1 MKVLWNEE
9 IVDESEVKIDIEDR
23 GYQFGDG
30 IYEVIRIYDG
40 YMYMEKEHLDR
51 LWVSAEKIRMTLP
64 FTREELSQRLH
75 RLAQEVGLENARVYF
90 QVTRG
95 TAKPRL
101 HDFPNPKEVQPVLMA
116 DIQPASR
123 PSAKQNI
130 GIRAGFVE
138 DKRWLHCDIKS
149 ISLLGNIMALD
160 EAQQKGYDEAVLVR
174 DGIVTEASASNLWMV
189 KDEVLYTHP
198 DGNLVLPG
206 IAKIK
211 IRELV
216 KALGIELKE
225 VTFTEKE
232 LLAADE
238 CFKTS
243 SVAEIMPIIEI
254 DNQTIGDGTPGK
266 VTKKLLNAY
275 IESVNLAVQTHRDE
289 K

>member
-1 MKVLWNEE
+1 
-9 IVDESEVKIDIEDR
+9 
-23 GYQFGDG
+23 
-30 IYEVIRIYDG
+30 
-40 YMYMEKEHLDR
+40 
-51 LWVSAEKIRMTLP
+51 
-64 FTREELSQRLH
+64 
-75 RLAQEVGLENARVYF
+75 
-90 QVTRG
+90 
-95 TAKPRL
+95 
-101 HDFPNPKEVQPVLMA
+101 MA

-123 PSAKQNI
+123 PSSKQNI

-149 ISLLGNIMALD
+149 ISLLGNILALD

-174 DGIVTEASASNLWMV
+174 DGYVTEASASNLWMV
-189 KDEVLYTHP
+189 KDEVLYSNP

-216 KALGIELKE
+216 KTLGIELREERFTKE
-225 VTFTEKE
+225 E

-254 DNQTIGDGTPGK
+254 DDHKIGEGMPGSL
-266 VTKKLLNAY
+266 TKKILTAY
-275 IESVNLAVQTHRDE
+275 IETVNLSVQAHRNE

>member
-1 MKVLWNEE
+1 MKVLWNEK
-9 IVDESEVKIDIEDR
+9 IVEESEVKIDLEDR

-40 YMYMEKEHLDR
+40 YLYMEKEHLDR

-64 FTREELSQRLH
+64 FTKEELSQRLH
-75 RLAQEVGLENARVYF
+75 RLANEVGLENARIYF

-101 HDFPNPKEVQPVLMA
+101 HNFPDPKEVQPVLMA

-123 PSAKQNI
+123 PSSKQNI
-130 GIRAGFVE
+130 GIRAAFVE

-149 ISLLGNIMALD
+149 ISLLGNILALD

-174 DGIVTEASASNLWMV
+174 DGYVTEASASNLWMV

-216 KALGIELKE
+216 KTLGIELREERFTKE
-225 VTFTEKE
+225 E

-254 DNQTIGDGTPGK
+254 DDHKIGEGMPGSL
-266 VTKKLLNAY
+266 TKKILTAY
-275 IESVNLAVQTHRDE
+275 IETVNLSVQAHRNE

>member
-40 YMYMEKEHLDR
+40 YMYMEKEHLYR

-225 VTFTEKE
+225 EAFTEKE

-275 IESVNLAVQTHRDE
+275 IESVNLAVQAHRDE

>member
-1 MKVLWNEE
+1 MKVLWNEK
-9 IVDESEVKIDIEDR
+9 IVEESEVKIYLEDR

-40 YMYMEKEHLDR
+40 YLYMEKEHLDR

-64 FTREELSQRLH
+64 FTKEELSQRLH
-75 RLAQEVGLENARVYF
+75 RLANEVGLENARIYF

-101 HDFPNPKEVQPVLMA
+101 HNFPDPKEVQPVLMA

-123 PSAKQNI
+123 PSSKQNI

-149 ISLLGNIMALD
+149 ISLLGNILALD

-174 DGIVTEASASNLWMV
+174 NGYVTEASASNLWMV

-216 KALGIELKE
+216 KTLGIELREERFTKE
-225 VTFTEKE
+225 E
-232 LLAADE
+232 LLVADE

-254 DNQTIGDGTPGK
+254 DDHKIGEGMPGSL
-266 VTKKLLNAY
+266 TKKILTAY
-275 IESVNLAVQTHRDE
+275 IETVNLSVQAHRDE

>member
-1 MKVLWNEE
+1 MKVLWNEK
-9 IVDESEVKIDIEDR
+9 IVDESEVKIDLEDR

-40 YMYMEKEHLDR
+40 YMYTEKEHLDR
-51 LWVSAEKIRMTLP
+51 LWTSAEKIRMTLP
-64 FTREELSQRLH
+64 FTKEELSQRLH
-75 RLAQEVGLENARVYF
+75 RLADEVGLENARVYF
-90 QVTRG
+90 QVTHG

-101 HDFPNPKEVQPVLMA
+101 HNFPDPKEVQPVLVA

-149 ISLLGNIMALD
+149 ISLLGNVLALD
-160 EAQQKGYDEAVLVR
+160 EAQQKGYEEAVLVR
-174 DGIVTEASASNLWMV
+174 DGNVTEASASNLWMV

-206 IAKIK
+206 ITKIK

-216 KALGIELKE
+216 NALGIELRE
-225 VTFTEKE
+225 ETFTKEE

-243 SVAEIMPIIEI
+243 SVAEIMPIVEI
-254 DNQTIGDGTPGK
+254 DDHKIGDGMPGK
-266 VTKKLLNAY
+266 MTKKILNAY
-275 IESVNLAVQTHRDE
+275 IEAVNLAVQAHRDE

>member
-225 VTFTEKE
+225 EAFTEKE

-266 VTKKLLNAY
+266 VTKKLLSAY
-275 IESVNLAVQTHRDE
+275 IESVNLAVQAHRDE

>member
-95 TAKPRL
+95 TATPRL

-225 VTFTEKE
+225 EAFTEKE

-275 IESVNLAVQTHRDE
+275 IESVNLAVQAHRDE

>member
-225 VTFTEKE
+225 EAFTEKE

-275 IESVNLAVQTHRDE
+275 IESVNLAVQAYRDE

>member
-1 MKVLWNEE
+1 MKVLWNEK
-9 IVDESEVKIDIEDR
+9 IVEESEVKIDLEDR

-40 YMYMEKEHLDR
+40 YLYMEKEHLDR

-64 FTREELSQRLH
+64 FTKEELSQRLH
-75 RLAQEVGLENARVYF
+75 RLANEVGLENARIYF

-101 HDFPNPKEVQPVLMA
+101 HNFPDPKEVQPVLMA

-123 PSAKQNI
+123 PSSKQNI

-149 ISLLGNIMALD
+149 ISLLGNILALD

-174 DGIVTEASASNLWMV
+174 DGYVTEASASNLWMV

-216 KALGIELKE
+216 KTLGIELREERFTKE
-225 VTFTEKE
+225 E
-232 LLAADE
+232 LLVADE

-254 DNQTIGDGTPGK
+254 DDHKIGEGMPGSL
-266 VTKKLLNAY
+266 TKKILTAY
-275 IESVNLAVQTHRDE
+275 IETVNLSVQAHRDE

>member
-101 HDFPNPKEVQPVLMA
+101 HDFPDPKEVQPVLMA

-225 VTFTEKE
+225 EAFTEKE

-275 IESVNLAVQTHRDE
+275 IESVNLAVQAHRDE

>member
-30 IYEVIRIYDG
+30 IYEVIRIYDV

-225 VTFTEKE
+225 EAFTEKE

-275 IESVNLAVQTHRDE
+275 IESVNLAVQAHRDE

>member
-1 MKVLWNEE
+1 MKVLWNEK
-9 IVDESEVKIDIEDR
+9 IVEESEVKIDLEDR

-40 YMYMEKEHLDR
+40 YLYMEKEHLDR

-64 FTREELSQRLH
+64 FTKEELSQRLH
-75 RLAQEVGLENARVYF
+75 RLANEVGLENARIYF

-101 HDFPNPKEVQPVLMA
+101 HNFPDPKEVQPVLMA

-123 PSAKQNI
+123 PSSKQNI

-149 ISLLGNIMALD
+149 ISLLGNILALD

-174 DGIVTEASASNLWMV
+174 DGYVTEASASNLWMV

-216 KALGIELKE
+216 KTLGIELREERFTKE
-225 VTFTEKE
+225 E

-254 DNQTIGDGTPGK
+254 DDHKIGEGMPGSL
-266 VTKKLLNAY
+266 TKKILTAY
-275 IESVNLAVQTHRDE
+275 IETVNLSVQAHRDE

>member
-1 MKVLWNEE
+1 MKVLWNEK

-75 RLAQEVGLENARVYF
+75 RLAREVGLENARVYF

-101 HDFPNPKEVQPVLMA
+101 HDFPDPKEVQPVLMA

-130 GIRAGFVE
+130 GIRAGFVQ

-225 VTFTEKE
+225 EAFTEKE

-275 IESVNLAVQTHRDE
+275 IESVNLAVQAHRDE

>member
-138 DKRWLHCDIKS
+138 DKRWLRCDIKS

-225 VTFTEKE
+225 EAFTEKE

>member
-225 VTFTEKE
+225 EAFTEKE

-243 SVAEIMPIIEI
+243 SVAEIMAIIEI

-275 IESVNLAVQTHRDE
+275 IESVNLAVQAHRDE

>member
-1 MKVLWNEE
+1 MKVLWNEK

-75 RLAQEVGLENARVYF
+75 RLAREVGLENARVYF

-101 HDFPNPKEVQPVLMA
+101 HDFPDPKEVQPVLIA

-130 GIRAGFVE
+130 GIRAGFVQ

-225 VTFTEKE
+225 ETFTEKE

-254 DNQTIGDGTPGK
+254 NDQRIGDGMPGR

-275 IESVNLAVQTHRDE
+275 IESVNLAVQAHRDE

>member
-1 MKVLWNEE
+1 MGCPFVS
-9 IVDESEVKIDIEDR
+9 ICPSSAKIS
-23 GYQFGDG
+23 FTAPPS
-30 IYEVIRIYDG
+30 
-40 YMYMEKEHLDR
+40 K
-51 LWVSAEKIRMTLP
+51 T

-138 DKRWLHCDIKS
+138 DKRWLRCDIKS
-149 ISLLGNIMALD
+149 NSLLGNIMALD

-225 VTFTEKE
+225 EAFTEKE

-275 IESVNLAVQTHRDE
+275 IESVNLAVQAHRDE

>member
-1 MKVLWNEE
+1 MKVLWNEK
-9 IVDESEVKIDIEDR
+9 IVDESEVKIDLEDR

-75 RLAQEVGLENARVYF
+75 RLAKEVGLDNARVYF

-95 TAKPRL
+95 TVKPRL
-101 HDFPNPKEVQPVLMA
+101 HDFPDPKEVQPVLMA

-123 PSAKQNI
+123 PAAKQNI
-130 GIRAGFVE
+130 GIRAGIVE

-149 ISLLGNIMALD
+149 ISLLGNILALD

-174 DGIVTEASASNLWMV
+174 DGNVTEASASNLWMV
-189 KDEVLYTHP
+189 KDGIIYTHP
-198 DGNLVLPG
+198 DSNLILPG
-206 IAKIK
+206 IAKMK
-211 IRELV
+211 IRELT
-216 KALGIELKE
+216 KALGIELRE
-225 VTFTEKE
+225 ETFTEKE

-243 SVAEIMPIIEI
+243 SVAEVMPIVEI
-254 DNQTIGDGTPGK
+254 NDHKIGDGMPGK
-266 VTKKLLNAY
+266 VTKKVLDAY
-275 IESVNLAVQTHRDE
+275 IEAVNLAVQAHRDE

>member
-174 DGIVTEASASNLWMV
+174 DGIVTEASASNLWIV

-225 VTFTEKE
+225 EAFTEKE

-275 IESVNLAVQTHRDE
+275 IESVNLAVQAYRDE

>member
-138 DKRWLHCDIKS
+138 DKRWLRCDIKS

-225 VTFTEKE
+225 EAFTEKE

-275 IESVNLAVQTHRDE
+275 IESVNLAVQAHRDE

>member
-40 YMYMEKEHLDR
+40 YMYMEKEHLDS

-225 VTFTEKE
+225 EAFTEKE

-275 IESVNLAVQTHRDE
+275 IESVNLAVQAHRDE

>member
-1 MKVLWNEE
+1 MKVLWNEK

-138 DKRWLHCDIKS
+138 DKRWLRCDIKS

-225 VTFTEKE
+225 EAFTEKE

-275 IESVNLAVQTHRDE
+275 IESVNLAVQAHRDE

>member
-1 MKVLWNEE
+1 
-9 IVDESEVKIDIEDR
+9 
-23 GYQFGDG
+23 
-30 IYEVIRIYDG
+30 
-40 YMYMEKEHLDR
+40 MYMEKEHLDR

-225 VTFTEKE
+225 EAFTEKE

-275 IESVNLAVQTHRDE
+275 IESVNLAVQAHRDE

>member
-1 MKVLWNEE
+1 MKVLWNEK
-9 IVDESEVKIDIEDR
+9 IVDESEVKIDLEDR

-40 YMYMEKEHLDR
+40 YMYTEKEHLDR
-51 LWVSAEKIRMTLP
+51 LWTSAEKIRMTLP
-64 FTREELSQRLH
+64 FTKEELSQRLH
-75 RLAQEVGLENARVYF
+75 RLADEVGLDNARVYF
-90 QVTRG
+90 QVTHG

-101 HDFPNPKEVQPVLMA
+101 HNFPDPKEVQPVLVA
-116 DIQPASR
+116 DIQSASR

-149 ISLLGNIMALD
+149 ISLLGNVLALD
-160 EAQQKGYDEAVLVR
+160 EAQQKGYEEAVLVR
-174 DGIVTEASASNLWMV
+174 DGNVTEASASNLWMV

-206 IAKIK
+206 ITKIK

-216 KALGIELKE
+216 KALGIELRE
-225 VTFTEKE
+225 ETFTKEE

-254 DNQTIGDGTPGK
+254 DDHQIGDGMPGK
-266 VTKKLLNAY
+266 MTKKILNAY
-275 IESVNLAVQTHRDE
+275 IEAVNLAVQAHRDE

>member
-9 IVDESEVKIDIEDR
+9 IIDESEVKIDIEDR

-225 VTFTEKE
+225 EAFTEKE

-275 IESVNLAVQTHRDE
+275 IESVNLAVQAHRDE

>member
-1 MKVLWNEE
+1 MKVLWNEK
-9 IVDESEVKIDIEDR
+9 IVDESEVKIDLEDR

-40 YMYMEKEHLDR
+40 YMYTEKEHLDR
-51 LWVSAEKIRMTLP
+51 LWTSAEKIRMTLP
-64 FTREELSQRLH
+64 FTKEELSQRLH
-75 RLAQEVGLENARVYF
+75 RLADEVGLENARVYF
-90 QVTRG
+90 QVTHG

-101 HDFPNPKEVQPVLMA
+101 HNFPDPKEVQPVLVA

-149 ISLLGNIMALD
+149 ISLLGNVLALD
-160 EAQQKGYDEAVLVR
+160 EAQQKGYEEAVLVR
-174 DGIVTEASASNLWMV
+174 DGNVTEASASNLWMV

-206 IAKIK
+206 ITKIK

-216 KALGIELKE
+216 NALGIELRE
-225 VTFTEKE
+225 ETFTKEE

-254 DNQTIGDGTPGK
+254 DDHKIGNGMPGK
-266 VTKKLLNAY
+266 MTKKILNAY
-275 IESVNLAVQTHRDE
+275 IEAVNLAVQAHRDE

>member
-51 LWVSAEKIRMTLP
+51 LWVSAEKIRITLP

-225 VTFTEKE
+225 EAFTEKE

-275 IESVNLAVQTHRDE
+275 IESVNLAVQAHRDE

>member
-138 DKRWLHCDIKS
+138 DKRWLRCDIKS

-225 VTFTEKE
+225 EAFTEKE

-275 IESVNLAVQTHRDE
+275 IAAVNLAVQAHRDE

>member
-40 YMYMEKEHLDR
+40 YMDMEKEHLDR

-225 VTFTEKE
+225 EAFTEKE

-275 IESVNLAVQTHRDE
+275 IESVNLAVQAHRDE

>member
-225 VTFTEKE
+225 EAFTEKE

-275 IESVNLAVQTHRDE
+275 MESVNLAVQAHRDE